1 MTGCRALFD
10 SNVIIYLSKREIPL
24 SFVDQFDALFVSIIT
39 YMEILGY
46 PFSNPKEE
54 LFIKELLSVFQT
66 IFIDQRIAD
75 ITVDIRK
82 KNRIKLPDAIISAT
96 AISESL
102 ELVTRNVDD
111 FSKID
116 VKISNPFD
124 KSS

>member
-1 MTGCRALFD
+1 
-10 SNVIIYLSKREIPL
+10 
-24 SFVDQFDALFVSIIT
+24 
-39 YMEILGY
+39 MEILGY

-116 VKISNPFD
+116 MKISNPFD
-124 KSS
+124 

>member
-1 MTGCRALFD
+1 VTGCKALFD

-96 AISESL
+96 AISENL

-124 KSS
+124 